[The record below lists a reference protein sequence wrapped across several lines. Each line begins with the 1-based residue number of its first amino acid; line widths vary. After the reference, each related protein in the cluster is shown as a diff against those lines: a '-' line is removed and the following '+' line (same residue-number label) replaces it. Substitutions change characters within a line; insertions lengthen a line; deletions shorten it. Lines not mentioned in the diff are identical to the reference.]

1 MVVEWDLLG
10 QNVKSKL
17 SVNAAIWCSQIVGK
31 NLYLA
36 CEDGSIKML
45 RIKKESIELAR
56 QLMRSESKCI
66 SLAID
71 SNESYVFAGYQD
83 SSIRKWNL

>member
-1 MVVEWDLLG
+1 
-10 QNVKSKL
+10 
-17 SVNAAIWCSQIVGK
+17 
-31 NLYLA
+31 
-36 CEDGSIKML
+36 ML
-45 RIKKESIELAR
+45 RVKKESIELAR

-83 SSIRKWNL
+83 SSIRKWNLQTLHCELHFVKQTKKA